1 MKQRHLES
9 MLCSMPHRK
18 FQEPKIEL
26 EQYPTSPE
34 LTASIILMAL
44 SKGDAGPGTTVADL
58 GCGCGILGLGFALAG
73 SDWVYL
79 LDCDSDALQ
88 LARDNVEMLEE
99 EELIG
104 SSGISL
110 SHEQGDCD
118 DESETCCRGVEIIQ
132 AKVKYN
138 RPKQPKASRGGR
150 GSRGG
155 GRGRKGRGRGAA
167 VARPA
172 SDALYQNP
180 REGHH
185 SQDDGIPL
193 PRSAV
198 DTVITNPP
206 FGTKHNEGIDVQ
218 FLKVAVRLARKT
230 VYSFHKTSTRAFLLK
245 LLKGWGL
252 QAEVV
257 AEMKFDIPS
266 MYKFHKQKSVDV
278 DVDLLRVWFEDE
290 QVDDRNEA
298 MGDLQE
304 SELDDGE
311 ELPLGLCGHA

>member
-1 MKQRHLES
+1 

-34 LTASIILMAL
+34 LAASIILMAL

-58 GCGCGILGLGFALAG
+58 GCGCGVLGLGFALAG

-79 LDCDSDALQ
+79 LDCDSSALE
-88 LARDNVEMLEE
+88 LARDNVKMLEE

-104 SSGISL
+104 SSGSGM
-110 SHEQGDCD
+110 SNEQGGCD
-118 DESETCCRGVEIIQ
+118 DETETCCRGVELIQ

-138 RPKQPKASRGGR
+138 RPSTSRGGR
-150 GSRGG
+150 SGRGG

-167 VARPA
+167 AARPA
-172 SDALYQNP
+172 NDALYQNP
-180 REGHH
+180 LEDDN
-185 SQDDGIPL
+185 QDDGIPL
-193 PRSAV
+193 PRNAV

-218 FLKVAVRLARKT
+218 FLKVAIRLARKS

-257 AEMKFDIPS
+257 AEMKFDIANS
-266 MYKFHKQKSVDV
+266 YKFHKQKSVDV

-290 QVDDRNEA
+290 QVDERNE
-298 MGDLQE
+298 GRSDFQE

-311 ELPLGLCGHA
+311 ELPLGICGHA

>member
-1 MKQRHLES
+1 MKQRRYLES

-34 LTASIILMAL
+34 LAASIILMAL
-44 SKGDAGPGTTVADL
+44 SKGDAGPGNTVADL

-79 LDCDSDALQ
+79 LDCDSSALQ
-88 LARDNVEMLEE
+88 LARDNVQMLEE

-104 SSGISL
+104 SVGMS
-110 SHEQGDCD
+110 QGDCD
-118 DESETCCRGVEIIQ
+118 DQTETCCRGVELIQ

-138 RPKQPKASRGGR
+138 RPRQAKTSRGGR
-150 GSRGG
+150 GGRGRGG
-155 GRGRKGRGRGAA
+155 GRGRKGRGRGGAS
-167 VARPA
+167 ARPA
-172 SDALYQNP
+172 NDALYQNP
-180 REGHH
+180 LED
-185 SQDDGIPL
+185 QDDGIPL
-193 PRSAV
+193 PRNAV

-218 FLKVAVRLARKT
+218 FLKVSIRLARKA

-257 AEMKFDIPS
+257 AEMKFDIKNA
-266 MYKFHKQKSVDV
+266 YKFHKQKSVDV
-278 DVDLLRVWFEDE
+278 DVDLLRIWFEDE
-290 QVDDRNEA
+290 QADERIEGR
-298 MGDLQE
+298 GDFQE